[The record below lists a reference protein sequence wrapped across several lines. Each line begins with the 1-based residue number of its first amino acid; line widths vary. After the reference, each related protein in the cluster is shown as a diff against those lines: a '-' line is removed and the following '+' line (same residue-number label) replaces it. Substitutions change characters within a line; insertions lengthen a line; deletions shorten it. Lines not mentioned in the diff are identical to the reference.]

1 MTQVIKITNLN
12 FAYNKNPDLVLQDI
26 NINIEKGS
34 MVAIIG
40 PSGVGKS
47 TLFKLIVRAI
57 KPKNGTIE
65 IFNKDINK
73 LNKKDWKKTINKVG
87 FLTQKANLINTENV
101 FENIKRTN
109 TNYPNF
115 IQKFFGIL
123 THKEKI
129 KIFETLDELG
139 ILNKAFYR
147 VSELSGGQQQR
158 VEIAKL
164 LIQNVDLILAD
175 EPTSNLDNQTSREV
189 LELLKK
195 LSQDGKTILVNI
207 HDLSFIKSH
216 FTHVIAIKNKRVFLA
231 KNTKEINQWELIQA
245 LKTLE

>member
-1 MTQVIKITNLN
+1 MQEIIKINDLS
-12 FAYNKNPDLVLQDI
+12 FAYNKKSEFVLQ
-26 NINIEKGS
+26 NVNLKIEKGS

-47 TLFKLIVRAI
+47 TLFKLIVKAV
-57 KPKNGTIE
+57 KPQSGYIE
-65 IFNKDINK
+65 VFNQNINEIS
-73 LNKKDWKKTINKVG
+73 KKHWKKVMKKIG

-109 TNYPNF
+109 VNYSNF
-115 IQKFFGIL
+115 FQRFFGIL
-123 THKEKI
+123 TKKEKI
-129 KIFETLDELG
+129 KIFQTLDELG
-139 ILNKAFYR
+139 ILDKSFYR

-175 EPTSNLDNQTSREV
+175 EPTSNLDNQTSQDV

-195 LSQDGKTILVNI
+195 LAKQGKTILVNI

-216 FTHVIAIKNKRVFLA
+216 FTHVIGIKNKQVVLA
-231 KNTKEINQWELIQA
+231 KKTRDVEQWELIQTV
-245 LKTLE
+245 KTTQ